1 MVLVKRFDMNY
12 RNTLLIALT
21 VIFASCGGGG
31 SGGNPINQIIAP
43 IINDNVVINMIPVG
57 F

>member
-1 MVLVKRFDMNY
+1 MNY
-12 RNTLLIALT
+12 RNSLLIALT

-31 SGGNPINQIIAP
+31 SGGGPVNQIIAP
-43 IINDNVVINMIPVG
+43 IMNDNVVINMIPVG